1 MKSRLS
7 MVICAF
13 SMSLVVG
20 LGGCDV
26 GTNGGGNNGD
36 GGDGGNGNGID
47 LSVPGFCEGLEC
59 QINHQCPGG
68 AKTTITGTVY
78 APNGTL
84 PLYNAVVFIPNA
96 TVEPFTSGVTCDRCD
111 GAVSGKP
118 VGGAVLTGPDG
129 KFIITDV
136 PTGTAIPLV
145 VQVGRWRRQVTINV
159 PDCATT
165 PLDSGATRL
174 PKNRSE
180 GDMPQMAIA
189 TGSSDHFECLLL
201 KIGLDK
207 AEITAPNAAIP
218 GKVHFYTATDSPG
231 LDLPTPAPK
240 ATQLYASLANML
252 KYDVI
257 LLPCEGEGYD
267 KSQSGGTALNPNP
280 RSLIT
285 QYLDAGGRVFS
296 THYSYDWFTYDQS
309 PFNKLATPLKNGLW
323 PVKQGD
329 DYNNTIHA
337 TLDTSFPKGSDFAK
351 WLKFAGAASAVN
363 QLDIAEGRHD
373 VTGVDKKYAQQ
384 WASYDFTPVGSGPG
398 VMHFTF
404 NTPLDPPKDDM
415 GAPLYCGRA
424 VYSDFHVTAG
434 AVTAG
439 PGSFPDRCKVDPVA
453 NPMLD
458 QEKALAFMLF
468 DLSSCIQQDSQQ
480 PIP

>member
-1 MKSRLS
+1 M
-7 MVICAF
+7 A
-13 SMSLVVG
+13 
-20 LGGCDV
+20 CDV
-26 GTNGGGNNGD
+26 GTTGNGGD
-36 GGDGGNGNGID
+36 GDGGNNNGAD
-47 LSVPGFCEGLEC
+47 LSGTNIGCEGLEC
-59 QINHQCPGG
+59 QINHQCAGG

-96 TVEPFTSGVTCDRCD
+96 PVDPFTPGVTCDRCN

-145 VQVGRWRRQVTINV
+145 VQIGRWRRQVTINV

-165 PLDSGATRL
+165 ALDNGATRL

-180 GDMPQMAIA
+180 GDIPQMAIA

-201 KIGLDK
+201 KIGIDK
-207 AEITAPNAAIP
+207 AEFTAPNAATP
-218 GKVHFYTATDSPG
+218 GKIHFFTATNSAG
-231 LDLPTPAPK
+231 LDLATPAPK
-240 ATQLYASLANML
+240 ATQLYSSLANLL
-252 KYDVI
+252 KYDVV
-257 LLPCEGEGYD
+257 LLPCEGKGYD
-267 KSQSGGTALNPNP
+267 KSHANNMALNPNP
-280 RSLIT
+280 LGLIS

-296 THYSYDWFTYDQS
+296 THFSYDWFTYDQS
-309 PFNKLATPLKNGLW
+309 PYNKLAKPLAGNGLW
-323 PVKQGD
+323 PTEQGD

-337 TLDTSFPKGSDFAK
+337 TLDTSFPKGSDFSK
-351 WLKFAGAASAVN
+351 WLKFAGAASAPGK
-363 QLDIAEGRHD
+363 LDISQNRHD
-373 VTGVDKKYAQQ
+373 ITGVDNTYAQS
-384 WASYDFTPVGSGPG
+384 WASYDFTPNGSGPG

-404 NTPLDPPKDDM
+404 NTPLSPPKDDM

-424 VYSDFHVTAG
+424 VYSDFHVTTDS
-434 AVTAG
+434 VTMTTD
-439 PGSFPDRCKVDPVA
+439 PFPARCKVDPVA
-453 NPMLD
+453 NPMSD